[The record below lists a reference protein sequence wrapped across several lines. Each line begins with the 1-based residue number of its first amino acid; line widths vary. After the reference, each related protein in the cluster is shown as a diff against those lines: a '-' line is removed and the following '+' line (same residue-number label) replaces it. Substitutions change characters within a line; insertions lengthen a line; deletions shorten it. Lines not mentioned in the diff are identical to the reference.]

1 MKRISILVSQTNF
14 SQKFIIER
22 YKFIFLVGREKQES
36 LLAPKRHTER
46 YK

>member
-22 YKFIFLVGREKQES
+22 YKFIFLVGREKQEFVG
-36 LLAPKRHTER
+36 TEKTYR
-46 YK
+46 KI